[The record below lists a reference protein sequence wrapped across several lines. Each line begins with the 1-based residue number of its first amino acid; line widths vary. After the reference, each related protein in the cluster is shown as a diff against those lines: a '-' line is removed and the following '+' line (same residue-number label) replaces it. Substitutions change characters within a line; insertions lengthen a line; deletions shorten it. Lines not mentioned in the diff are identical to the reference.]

1 MDKRTQRPKIWM
13 YKDKATGRMKGECTV
28 TFDDPFTAKS
38 AIQWFDGKE
47 FMGRVVKVRMSCLFA
62 YLLEKYVYQ
71 WNKYE

>member
-13 YKDKATGRMKGECTV
+13 YKDKGSGRMKGECTV

-47 FMGRVVKVRMSCLFA
+47 FMGRIVKVRRSMSACFIVRI
-62 YLLEKYVYQ
+62 EFPFKS
-71 WNKYE
+71 